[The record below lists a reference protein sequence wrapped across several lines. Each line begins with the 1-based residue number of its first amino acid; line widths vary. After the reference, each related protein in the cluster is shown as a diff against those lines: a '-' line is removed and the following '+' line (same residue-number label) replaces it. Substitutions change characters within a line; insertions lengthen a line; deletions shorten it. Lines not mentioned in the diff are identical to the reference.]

1 MFKNFYSNKPHSF
14 VVIPAKA
21 GIQKTPNVL
30 NTKSYKLNKKGMTLL
45 EVIIALS
52 LFAVVAVSLMKMTD
66 TVLKYRKTIT
76 EKSKEIKLNRN
87 FIQILKKDLKN
98 IFLIEDLNSK
108 MHIAF
113 IEKKQNPNS
122 VPRAPETEGSQPGTG
137 NTRGARDPETT
148 DTTEYEQTQIYP
160 YLSNQIQITGGFY
173 GTENSLKVST
183 FSNTRL
189 WSDDKTGEHNEVAYY
204 IKTCQEKKNEKNSS
218 ECLWRSSSSVVDD
231 NPEELDV
238 QEELVLLERV
248 KKFQI
253 SYFNMFKD
261 EWSNEWKTDQTE
273 NKNLPAIIKLN
284 IEYENEKSKLIKHN
298 IMIPIYQEYLS
309 LMIIQ

>member
-1 MFKNFYSNKPHSF
+1 MFYLKYFNN
-14 VVIPAKA
+14 
-21 GIQKTPNVL
+21 
-30 NTKSYKLNKKGMTLL
+30 LNKKGMTLL

-52 LFAVVAVSLMKMTD
+52 LFAVIAVSLMKMTD

-87 FIQILKKDLKN
+87 FTQILRKDLKN
-98 IFLIEDLNSK
+98 IFFIEDLNSK

-113 IEKKQNPNS
+113 IERKKNPAPRTANS
-122 VPRAPETEGSQPGTG
+122 NIPNISSTRRIKAAET
-137 NTRGARDPETT
+137 R
-148 DTTEYEQTQIYP
+148 DTTEYEQTQIAP
-160 YLSNQIQITGGFY
+160 YLANQIQITGGFY
-173 GTENSLKVST
+173 GEENSLKIST

-189 WSDDKTGEHNEVAYY
+189 WSDDKTGEQNEVSYY
-204 IKTCQEKKNEKNSS
+204 IKTCQEKKNKKNSS
-218 ECLWRSSSSVVDD
+218 ECLWRSSSSLVDD
-231 NPEELDV
+231 NPEELDA

-253 SYFNMFKD
+253 SYFNMFKE
-261 EWSNEWKTDQTE
+261 EWTSEWKTNPTD
-273 NKNLPAIIKLN
+273 NKNLPAIIRLN

-298 IMIPIYQEYLS
+298 IMIPIYQQYLS

>member
-1 MFKNFYSNKPHSF
+1 MFKNFYLNKMNF
-14 VVIPAKA
+14 VIPAKA
-21 GIQKTPNVL
+21 RVGIQ
-30 NTKSYKLNKKGMTLL
+30 LNKKGMTLL

-52 LFAVVAVSLMKMTD
+52 LFAVIAVSLMKTTD

-87 FIQILKKDLKN
+87 FTQILRKDLKN
-98 IFLIEDLNSK
+98 IFFIEDLNSK

-113 IEKKQNPNS
+113 IERKKNP
-122 VPRAPETEGSQPGTG
+122 VPRTANPKNSRPGANTSRGPNPPETI
-137 NTRGARDPETT
+137 
-148 DTTEYEQTQIYP
+148 DTTEYEQTQIAP

-173 GTENSLKVST
+173 GEENSLKIST

-189 WSDDKTGEHNEVAYY
+189 WSDDKTGEHNEVSYY
-204 IKTCQEKKNEKNSS
+204 IKTCQEKKNKKNSS
-218 ECLWRSSSSVVDD
+218 ECLWRSSSSLVDD
-231 NPEELDV
+231 NPEELEA

-253 SYFNMFKD
+253 SYFNMFKE
-261 EWSNEWKTDQTE
+261 EWSNEWKTNPTD
-273 NKNLPAIIKLN
+273 NKNLPAIIRLN

-298 IMIPIYQEYLS
+298 IMIPIYQQYLS

>member
-1 MFKNFYSNKPHSF
+1 MFKIFY
-14 VVIPAKA
+14 
-21 GIQKTPNVL
+21 
-30 NTKSYKLNKKGMTLL
+30 LNKKGMTLL

-87 FIQILKKDLKN
+87 FTQILKKDLKN
-98 IFLIEDLNSK
+98 IFFIEDLNSK
-108 MHIAF
+108 IHIAF
-113 IEKKQNPNS
+113 IERKRNPNP
-122 VPRAPETEGSQPGTG
+122 VPPKEPEPGTG
-137 NTRGARDPETT
+137 TTPRAEDQPPENI

-160 YLSNQIQITGGFY
+160 YISSQMRITGGFY
-173 GTENSLKVST
+173 GEENSLKIST

-204 IKTCQEKKNEKNSS
+204 IKNCQEKKNNKNSS
-218 ECLWRSSSSVVDD
+218 ECLWRSSSSVVDE
-231 NPEELDV
+231 NPEESDV

-261 EWSNEWKTDQTE
+261 EWSNEWKTDPTN
-273 NKNLPAIIKLN
+273 NKNLPAIIRLN

-309 LMIIQ
+309 LMIVQ